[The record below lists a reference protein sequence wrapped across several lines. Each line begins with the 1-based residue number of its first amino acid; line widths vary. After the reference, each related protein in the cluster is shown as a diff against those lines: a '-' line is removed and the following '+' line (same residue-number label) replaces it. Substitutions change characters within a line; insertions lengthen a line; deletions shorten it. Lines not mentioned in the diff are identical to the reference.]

1 MNLEGAIINKEII
14 PSELIIN
21 YINSIL
27 SNIHQ
32 KKYVLDFYIVEKNL
46 FLSSSYKEGASNII
60 NNKIKLN
67 IDIDDIGL
75 LYLELYN
82 LFKDKFIE
90 NEKIKVQVLKEVDF
104 SNMEN
109 PYLSFRIHDIHQN
122 EIDLNLRNLYN
133 EKNALHTIENDL
145 INLYSEKNTSR
156 NR

>member
-1 MNLEGAIINKEII
+1 MNLEGAIMNKEII

-32 KKYVLDFYIVEKNL
+32 KTYVLDFYIVEKNL

-75 LYLELYN
+75 LYLELY
-82 LFKDKFIE
+82 K
-90 NEKIKVQVLKEVDF
+90 
-104 SNMEN
+104 
-109 PYLSFRIHDIHQN
+109 
-122 EIDLNLRNLYN
+122 
-133 EKNALHTIENDL
+133 
-145 INLYSEKNTSR
+145 
-156 NR
+156 